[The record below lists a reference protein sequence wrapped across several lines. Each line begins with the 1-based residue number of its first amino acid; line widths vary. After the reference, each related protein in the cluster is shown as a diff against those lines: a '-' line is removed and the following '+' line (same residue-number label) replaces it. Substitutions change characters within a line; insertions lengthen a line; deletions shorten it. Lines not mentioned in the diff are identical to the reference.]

1 MGRAGQYLGI
11 PLYIRHHNHKSSKFG
26 HALIAAAMYACVE
39 CEQFELGLQLY
50 HDLGNDPSSSEWQWA
65 GGYGTV
71 HPLCRDL
78 ALQCMGHIRQITY
91 SNNDNVS
98 AGYSD
103 VVTKILKQIIDDDGF
118 VSQKALIS
126 VFRVFESG
134 GDVDKAIRLM
144 NLILSYREGHMNWKV
159 VGESPENFTIDSS
172 SRDDLKVQA
181 EGLPDE
187 TLLTLVMET
196 CNVAGEYGLTV
207 LFSRLGLEQNYTNIE
222 SHNFEEQAEESI
234 SKLLDFQP
242 LLSTN
247 DEILAAT
254 MLALCG
260 LGRQGDAILLHD
272 KVMER
277 GESNDGNWDLSMEC
291 LAYAHS
297 VGNKQNNK
305 WNVVYQQMINVLFVM
320 QCTNKI
326 EKPMSPEELHLLQLA
341 VTKMLQS
348 STEIRQPKAGL
359 YLAKAAAAFVARNQ
373 HVPTSSIKNTFRSF
387 FGFKDK
393 AIDDQSLH
401 DISSLNTFLS
411 SSDEVLSSTMEAYK
425 AIGALDEALLLFFS
439 KWEKDSKM
447 RKSVRSA
454 SFHPDPDHPDCKWIN
469 SCNIAIDILLMQ
481 NRFEQADAFFQA
493 ILPSYR
499 SAETYS
505 IMAKRYATDD
515 KLDEVGKLYDD
526 AIKQGCL
533 SDELA
538 ILAMECVSLGQIDG
552 KMRIL
557 RLIVEE
563 IASSKKLKPG
573 AWIFHNYWEIK
584 RRLGFHHARLLMWW
598 NDPSKTQEEELRIA
612 LQHLHNS
619 KDTQSIVDIDVL
631 GCITD
636 LAGHKHVDLYGQ
648 YSRSDEALISQKSV
662 ADTIINAVLTTLDL
676 NDDTNLSPYITKAFK
691 ALSKLGAKTSCVE
704 LAIAMIDRGQE
715 SLLCNKSIHIVK
727 TSALEVDDKI
737 SLNKIESIKYSYQGN
752 QVS

>member
-11 PLYIRHHNHKSSKFG
+11 PLYIRHHNDKSSKFG
-26 HALIAAAMYACVE
+26 HALTAAAMYACVE

-50 HDLGNDPSSSEWQWA
+50 NDLGNDPSSSEWQWS

-78 ALQCMGHIRQITY
+78 ALQCMGQIRQITY
-91 SNNDNVS
+91 SDNDNTT

-103 VVTKILKQIIDDDGF
+103 AVTKILKQIIDDDGF

-126 VFRVFESG
+126 AFRVFESG

-144 NLILSYREGHMNWKV
+144 NLILSYREGQMNWKI
-159 VGESPENFTIDSS
+159 VGESLENFIIDSS

-181 EGLPDE
+181 DGLPDE

-207 LFSRLGLEQNYTNIE
+207 LFCRLGLEQNYMNIE
-222 SHNFEEQAEESI
+222 NHNFEELTEESI
-234 SKLLDFQP
+234 TKLLDFQP
-242 LLSTN
+242 LLSSN

-260 LGRQGDAILLHD
+260 LGRQGDAILLCD

-277 GESNDGNWDLSMEC
+277 AEINDGNWDFSIEC

-297 VGNKQNNK
+297 LGNKLNNA
-305 WNVVYQQMINVLFVM
+305 WNVVYQQMIHLLFFM
-320 QCTNKI
+320 QCANKI
-326 EKPMSPEELHLLQLA
+326 EKPISPEELHSLRLA
-341 VTKMLQS
+341 VAKMLQG
-348 STEIRQPKAGL
+348 STEIRQSKAGL
-359 YLAKAAAAFVARNQ
+359 YLAKAAAAVVARNQ
-373 HVPTSSIKNTFRSF
+373 HLSTTSIKSTFRSF

-393 AIDDQSLH
+393 GIDDQSLN

-454 SFHPDPDHPDCKWIN
+454 PFHLDPDHSDRKWIN
-469 SCNIAIDILLMQ
+469 SCNVAIDVLLMQ
-481 NRFEQADAFFQA
+481 NRFQHADSFFQA

-515 KLDEVGKLYDD
+515 RWDEVGKLYDD

-538 ILAMECVSLGQIDG
+538 ILAMEAVSLGHIDG

-557 RLIVEE
+557 RSIVEE
-563 IASSKKLKPG
+563 IASLKKLKPG

-584 RRLGFHHARLLMWW
+584 RRLGYHHARLLMWW

-619 KDTQSIVDIDVL
+619 KDTQSIVDLDVL
-631 GCITD
+631 GCIID
-636 LAGHKHVDLYGQ
+636 LAGHKHFDVHGQ
-648 YSRSDEALISQKSV
+648 YSRSDEALSSQKSV
-662 ADTIINAVLTTLDL
+662 ADTIIDAVLTTLDL
-676 NDDTNLSPYITKAFK
+676 NDDANLSPYITKAFK
-691 ALSKLGAKTSCVE
+691 ALSKLGAKASCVE
-704 LAIAMIDRGQE
+704 LAIAVIDRGQE
-715 SLLCNKSIHIVK
+715 SLLCKKSIHIVR
-727 TSALEVDDKI
+727 SCAIEVDDKI
-737 SLNKIESIKYSYQGN
+737 SLNKIENIRY
-752 QVS
+752 